1 MSVTLTV
8 DSNKIFG
15 WMQQLPIQSIS
26 SMKFRPNT
34 MSWETNYN
42 LRNAIRS
49 SSQES

>member
-8 DSNKIFG
+8 DSSKIFG
-15 WMQQLPIQSIS
+15 WMQQLYVQSTA

-42 LRNAIRS
+42 L
-49 SSQES
+49 